1 MNADWQLDETE
12 TKRATYHKDR
22 YAQRA
27 GYVAQYEGTDSYNWQ
42 DIRYGHRLSGIV
54 EGAEAAMAACD
65 ASMALSDEEF
75 NARVAATLITELK
88 RLEKELLAL
97 QPTTTLLT
105 GYHAGFDAGFAKARE
120 SVLAA
125 LGGEHAPEYLVK

>member
-1 MNADWQLDETE
+1 MNAISSNTDWQRDETD
-12 TKRATYHKDR
+12 TKRATYHKAR

-27 GYVAQYEGTDSYNWQ
+27 GYVAQYEGSDSYNWQ

-54 EGAEAAMAACD
+54 EGAAAAMAACD
-65 ASMALSDEEF
+65 ASMALADEEF
-75 NARVAATLITELK
+75 NARVATNLIAELK
-88 RLEKELLAL
+88 RLEKELLLL

-105 GYHAGFDAGFAKARE
+105 GYHAGFEAGFAKARE

-125 LGGEHAPEYLVK
+125 LRGE

>member
-1 MNADWQLDETE
+1 MNAISSNTDWQRDESE
-12 TKRATYHKDR
+12 TKRATYHKGR

-27 GYVAQYEGTDSYNWQ
+27 GYVAQYEGSDSYNWQ

-54 EGAEAAMAACD
+54 NGADAAMAACD

-75 NARVAATLITELK
+75 NARVATTLITELK

-97 QPTTTLLT
+97 QPNTTLLT
-105 GYHAGFDAGFAKARE
+105 GYHAGFEAGFAKARE
-120 SVLAA
+120 SMLAA
-125 LGGEHAPEYLVK
+125 LGGE